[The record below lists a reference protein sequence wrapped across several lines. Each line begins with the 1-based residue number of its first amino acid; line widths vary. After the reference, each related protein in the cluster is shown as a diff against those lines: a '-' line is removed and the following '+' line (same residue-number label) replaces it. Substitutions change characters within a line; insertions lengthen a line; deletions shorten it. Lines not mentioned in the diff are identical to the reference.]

1 MVSGGARERG
11 AIDVRGRERSR
22 VRVYTAS
29 QRVLCAGTYGGR
41 YLLGERRADN
51 EAGCAVCVS
60 CAARRNRTVTV

>member
-1 MVSGGARERG
+1 MESGGARERG

-41 YLLGERRADN
+41 YLLGERRADD
-51 EAGCAVCVS
+51 
-60 CAARRNRTVTV
+60 AARGVLCGCVCRERG